1 MSPIFPAAVYSLCFL
16 TSVVCAALLGRSYY
30 RSRMRL
36 LLWSALCFT
45 FLALNNFVVVLD
57 MLVFPD
63 VDLRLLRHALAAGGV
78 LTLLYG
84 FIVDQEDLG

>member
-1 MSPIFPAAVYSLCFL
+1 MSAIFPTAVYSLCFL
-16 TSVVCAALLGRSYY
+16 TSALCAVLLGRSYF

-36 LLWSALCFT
+36 LLWSALCFA

-57 MLVFPD
+57 MLVYPD
-63 VDLRLLRHALAAGGV
+63 LDLRLLRHGLASAGV

-84 FIVDQEDLG
+84 FVMDQEEAR